1 MGWNVGIPSLKLN
14 NVGKKSKHC
23 GSFAGV
29 AMEALEE
36 RKGRDPDID
45 PELAHLNIYEG
56 ITSARELM
64 KYSQKHVQELSDQQ
78 RAAGGRKI
86 RDDAVVMCST
96 IIKPPAAMMATL
108 SREDQIRFLRDALE
122 KLDEIIGPENGRS
135 VAIHFD
141 EEGAHLHRLWEPMT
155 EDGRLCAKE
164 RHNIKFFGRLNREM
178 PEHLRSRGWD
188 IDDCQAYDAA
198 KDELEQNE
206 ERKERKK
213 KSGRSSAV
221 YKQEMEQKVK
231 SLENEVGQLQEQLD
245 QVQEQLDQT
254 QGQLD
259 QVQEQLGQTEEKLQ
273 QQRKRYDE
281 ICATNEANLKVA
293 EKNEE
298 TIEAQREILQLIQ
311 DYDEYRAEA
320 AQIEQDLDLMEETYN
335 ALPASKKLFHQ
346 AAASTWLERMT
357 RILQDIRR
365 LIEAGIRRLKIF
377 EKDFGVEEPLSVPVE
392 RRKLSLDAKIFGAE
406 KKAQEAAKNA
416 PGAKKEGASWG

>member
-1 MGWNVGIPSLKLN
+1 MGWNIGIPSLKLN

-45 PELAHLNIYEG
+45 RERSHLNIYEG
-56 ITSARELM
+56 ITTAAELM
-64 KYSQKHVQELSDQQ
+64 EYSKKHVQELSDQQ

-108 SREDQIRFLRDALE
+108 SREEQIRFLRDAQE
-122 KLDEIIGPENGRS
+122 KLDEIIGPDNCRS
-135 VAIHFD
+135 LAIHFD
-141 EEGAHLHRLWEPMT
+141 EEGAHLHRLWEPVT

-164 RHNIKFFGRLNREM
+164 LHNIKFFGRLNREM

-198 KDELEQNE
+198 KDELEQDE

-221 YKQEMEQKVK
+221 YKQEMEQKIK
-231 SLENEVGQLQEQLD
+231 ILEKESADLQKQLQEQR
-245 QVQEQLDQT
+245 QS
-254 QGQLD
+254 
-259 QVQEQLGQTEEKLQ
+259 
-273 QQRKRYDE
+273 YNE
-281 ICATNEANLKVA
+281 ICVVIEENLKIA
-293 EKNEE
+293 AKNEE
-298 TIEAQREILQLIQ
+298 TIQEQREILQLIQ
-311 DYDEYRAEA
+311 DYDEYREEA

-335 ALPASKKLFHQ
+335 ELPAAKKLFQQ
-346 AAASTWLERMT
+346 AAATTWLERMT
-357 RILQDIRR
+357 QILQDIRR

-377 EKDFGVEEPLSVPVE
+377 EKDFGVQEPLSMPVE
-392 RRKLSLDAKIFGAE
+392 KRKLDLDAKIFGASQ
-406 KKAQEAAKNA
+406 KAQKAAENA
-416 PGAKKEGASWG
+416 PERKKKDTQWE